1 MLPSIKIV
9 GLVSLVLGA
18 SLIAGVYL
26 HNANTSKKK
35 AEAPRIAT
43 IRNYRNNAYK
53 NKSTEEFISL
63 NRPDSTVYMPNMV
76 KCEDSYSKMYPN
88 SSDSDDRRNNMDI
101 NQKKNNVCHGANE
114 ICIENVHLSK
124 YATNTRTQ
132 NPQSKEP
139 NYNSKDREEKIYCPA
154 SGGIQDKQ
162 EVLAGNGK
170 KSLFSNGLE
179 AIPTESSTYSLYA
192 KSEVQPQPNLSGPN
206 TLKNTVQPQPNLSRP
221 NTLKNTVQPQPNLSR
236 PNTLKN
242 TVQPQPNLSRPN
254 TLKNTVLPQHNLSMP
269 EIIGKARVSAQKLL
283 QNQEQSNSSTSSTT
297 STPSESSASNASST
311 TSTPSE
317 SSASDLLPKCTTV
330 SIYVEKGIGTQHM
343 PTKAENTTKTTD
355 VLILQQEVKPNIS
368 TPNNPP
374 IEEEESSLTANIIKL
389 GSDLRADGLIPDPSE
404 NNDDLKEENVEDPPQ
419 LNVTNPIPTDK
430 RNPFGVQ
437 PEIFSNPGDEHS
449 PPTDVIFPVDELEM
463 LSNLEEEHSTDTNV
477 NSSHSQLDTV
487 SGQEEEHS
495 TDTNVNSSHSQPGTV
510 SGQEEEHS
518 TDTNVNS
525 SHSQLEI
532 LSNREEGQ
540 LPETNEENSD
550 STSVKANA
558 KKANIS
564 VSDILTIQKVFTD
577 KSGAKWNHLLHAV
590 DSPNKDSL
598 NISINKFN
606 KSMQDPIMHMLRYNQ
621 SYIEI
626 VKEGDAYPKTIDMK
640 NLTNTLGEYIK
651 KIENQNHNSD
661 VLRNMKSIVF
671 HTILLNS
678 LLETSSKSILKEGD
692 IIFNLRKELDNE
704 IENTDKEHKQ
714 NKNIRQPSNAQELK
728 KEKIKA
734 VLNKAQDQLQPW
746 KEESKTHAEEI
757 EKSVSDFM
765 EAHKDLGNINDFNL
779 SEIANTHQD
788 NHPPAAVTLH
798 NKTSP
803 KEFFLCNIKNL
814 LVPKDKQSE
823 NRRRE
828 VKTTITFDEMS
839 TRSKEKTSVIYYLLK
854 NADEKRRKLSK
865 NIGSIFFEE
874 CSGFISNCNA
884 SSHGGSTLDLRTN
897 RSLSG
902 SKRHSASVPALNSI
916 SKTLPGGEL
925 YILSPNKILTFSAS
939 VLANIECLLSK
950 IEKNTEGKE
959 TWCDSHTELI
969 ALVRFTM
976 CIFAN
981 ASLEQCNLLVCNRV
995 NSNIFSIV
1003 YKLLFYKNTV
1013 SSDIVANYEKTINKQ
1028 KHSIE
1033 KNSYF
1038 EHNGLNNRNINLWG
1052 ASALDLENVD
1062 YIKNILKHNN
1072 RK

>member
-63 NRPDSTVYMPNMV
+63 NRPDSAVYMPNMV

-88 SSDSDDRRNNMDI
+88 SSDSDDRRNNTDI
-101 NQKKNNVCHGANE
+101 NQKKNNVCYGANE

-124 YATNTRTQ
+124 YATNTRIQ

-139 NYNSKDREEKIYCPA
+139 NYNSKDRE
-154 SGGIQDKQ
+154 
-162 EVLAGNGK
+162 
-170 KSLFSNGLE
+170 
-179 AIPTESSTYSLYA
+179 
-192 KSEVQPQPNLSGPN
+192 VQPQPNLSM
-206 TLKNTVQPQPNLSRP
+206 S
-221 NTLKNTVQPQPNLSR
+221 
-236 PNTLKN
+236 
-242 TVQPQPNLSRPN
+242 
-254 TLKNTVLPQHNLSMP
+254 
-269 EIIGKARVSAQKLL
+269 EIIEKARAIAQELR
-283 QNQEQSNSSTSSTT
+283 QNQEQSNSSTTSTPSTT
-297 STPSESSASNASST
+297 SIPSESSASNASST
-311 TSTPSE
+311 TSTPSIT
-317 SSASDLLPKCTTV
+317 SDLPPI
-330 SIYVEKGIGTQHM
+330 S
-343 PTKAENTTKTTD
+343 TKAENTTKTTG
-355 VLILQQEVKPNIS
+355 VSILQQEVQPNVG

-374 IEEEESSLTANIIKL
+374 IEEEEESSLTTKIIKL
-389 GSDLRADGLIPDPSE
+389 GSDLRANGLILDPSE
-404 NNDDLKEENVEDPPQ
+404 NNDDLKEESVEDPPQ
-419 LNVTNPIPTDK
+419 LNVTNPIPTDE
-430 RNPFGVQ
+430 RNSFVAQPEILYIREKGEPPHTNVNSSDSQ
-437 PEIFSNPGDEHS
+437 PEIFSNPEERQP
-449 PPTDVIFPVDELEM
+449 PPTDVNPSD
-463 LSNLEEEHSTDTNV
+463 
-477 NSSHSQLDTV
+477 
-487 SGQEEEHS
+487 
-495 TDTNVNSSHSQPGTV
+495 SQPGTV
-510 SGQEEEHS
+510 LTPEKKQPPETEE
-518 TDTNVNS
+518 NS
-525 SHSQLEI
+525 SGGESEI
-532 LSNREEGQ
+532 LSNSEERQ
-540 LPETNEENSD
+540 LPETNEENSSGGESEILSNSEERQPPETNEENSD

-606 KSMQDPIMHMLRYNQ
+606 KSMQDPVMHMLRYNQ

-640 NLTNTLGEYIK
+640 NLTNTLGECIK

-704 IENTDKEHKQ
+704 IENTDKQHKQ
-714 NKNIRQPSNAQELK
+714 NKNIRQPSNSQELK

-765 EAHKDLGNINDFNL
+765 EAHKDLGNIDDFNL

-854 NADEKRRKLSK
+854 DADEKRRKLSK
-865 NIGSIFFEE
+865 NIGFIFFEE
-874 CSGFISNCNA
+874 CSGFISSCNA
-884 SSHGGSTLDLRTN
+884 SSHGGSTLNLRTN
-897 RSLSG
+897 RSLSA

-939 VLANIECLLSK
+939 VLANIEYLLSK

-981 ASLEQCNLLVCNRV
+981 ASLEQCNLLVNNRV
-995 NSNIFSIV
+995 NSNMFSIV

-1062 YIKNILKHNN
+1062 YIKNILTRNN

>member
-26 HNANTSKKK
+26 HYANSSKKK

-43 IRNYRNNAYK
+43 IINERNNAYRK
-53 NKSTEEFISL
+53 KSTEEFISL
-63 NRPDSTVYMPNMV
+63 NRSDSAEAMPNMV

-88 SSDSDDRRNNMDI
+88 SSDSDDRRNDMDI
-101 NQKKNNVCHGANE
+101 NQKKNNVCYGANE

-124 YATNTRTQ
+124 YATNTRIQ

-139 NYNSKDREEKIYCPA
+139 NYNSKDRE
-154 SGGIQDKQ
+154 
-162 EVLAGNGK
+162 
-170 KSLFSNGLE
+170 
-179 AIPTESSTYSLYA
+179 
-192 KSEVQPQPNLSGPN
+192 VQPQPNLSM
-206 TLKNTVQPQPNLSRP
+206 S
-221 NTLKNTVQPQPNLSR
+221 
-236 PNTLKN
+236 
-242 TVQPQPNLSRPN
+242 
-254 TLKNTVLPQHNLSMP
+254 
-269 EIIGKARVSAQKLL
+269 EIIEKARAIAQELR
-283 QNQEQSNSSTSSTT
+283 QNQEQSNSSTTSTPSTT
-297 STPSESSASNASST
+297 SIPSESSASNASST
-311 TSTPSE
+311 TSTPSIT
-317 SSASDLLPKCTTV
+317 SDLPPI
-330 SIYVEKGIGTQHM
+330 S
-343 PTKAENTTKTTD
+343 TKAENTTKTTG
-355 VLILQQEVKPNIS
+355 VSILQQEVQPNVG

-374 IEEEESSLTANIIKL
+374 IEEEEESSLTTKIIKL
-389 GSDLRADGLIPDPSE
+389 GSDLRANGLILDPSE
-404 NNDDLKEENVEDPPQ
+404 NNDDLEEESVEDPPQ
-419 LNVTNPIPTDK
+419 LNVTNPIPTDE
-430 RNPFGVQ
+430 RNPFVAQ

-449 PPTDVIFPVDELEM
+449 PPTDVIFPVTELEM
-463 LSNLEEEHSTDTNV
+463 LSDPGERHSTDTDEE
-477 NSSHSQLDTV
+477 NSSESQPGTV
-487 SGQEEEHS
+487 SDQEEEQPPE
-495 TDTNVNSSHSQPGTV
+495 TEENSSHSQPGTV
-510 SGQEEEHS
+510 SDQEERQLPE
-518 TDTNVNS
+518 TNEENS
-525 SHSQLEI
+525 SGGESEI
-532 LSNREEGQ
+532 LSNSEERQ
-540 LPETNEENSD
+540 PPDTNEENSD

-640 NLTNTLGEYIK
+640 DLTNTLGEYIK

-704 IENTDKEHKQ
+704 IENTDKQHKQ
-714 NKNIRQPSNAQELK
+714 NKNIRQPSNSQELK

-765 EAHKDLGNINDFNL
+765 EAHKDLGNIDDFNL

-854 NADEKRRKLSK
+854 DADEKRRKLSK
-865 NIGSIFFEE
+865 NIGFIFFEE
-874 CSGFISNCNA
+874 CSGFISSCNA
-884 SSHGGSTLDLRTN
+884 SSHGGSTLNLRTN
-897 RSLSG
+897 RSLSA

-939 VLANIECLLSK
+939 VLANIEYLLSK

-981 ASLEQCNLLVCNRV
+981 ASLEQCNLLVNNRV
-995 NSNIFSIV
+995 SSNMFSIV

-1013 SSDIVANYEKTINKQ
+1013 SPDIVANYEKTINKQ

-1033 KNSYF
+1033 KNPYF
-1038 EHNGLNNRNINLWG
+1038 EHNGLNNRNINLW
-1052 ASALDLENVD
+1052 SVSDLNLEDVD

-1072 RK
+1072 RKQNASLKK

>member
-26 HNANTSKKK
+26 HYENTSKKK

-43 IRNYRNNAYK
+43 IINERNNAYRK
-53 NKSTEEFISL
+53 KSTEEFISL
-63 NRPDSTVYMPNMV
+63 NRSDSAEAMPNMV

-101 NQKKNNVCHGANE
+101 NQKKNNVCYGANE

-124 YATNTRTQ
+124 YATNTRIQ

-170 KSLFSNGLE
+170 QSLFSNGLE

-192 KSEVQPQPNLSGPN
+192 KSEVQSQPNLSGPSKPEN
-206 TLKNTVQPQPNLSRP
+206 TAQSQPNLSGP
-221 NTLKNTVQPQPNLSR
+221 SKPENTAQSQPNS
-236 PNTLKN
+236 
-242 TVQPQPNLSRPN
+242 
-254 TLKNTVLPQHNLSMP
+254 SMS
-269 EIIGKARVSAQKLL
+269 EIIGKARAIAQELR
-283 QNQEQSNSSTSSTT
+283 QIQEQSNSSTT
-297 STPSESSASNASST
+297 STPST
-311 TSTPSE
+311 TS
-317 SSASDLLPKCTTV
+317 DLPPKCTIV
-330 SIYVEKGIGTQHM
+330 SIYIEKGIGIQHI

-355 VLILQQEVKPNIS
+355 VPIHQQEVKPNVG
-368 TPNNPP
+368 TLNNPP
-374 IEEEESSLTANIIKL
+374 IEEESILTANIIKL
-389 GSDLRADGLIPDPSE
+389 GSDLRANGLILDPSE
-404 NNDDLKEENVEDPPQ
+404 NNDDLEEESVEDPPQ
-419 LNVTNPIPTDK
+419 LNVTNPIPTDE
-430 RNPFGVQ
+430 RNPSDSQ

-449 PPTDVIFPVDELEM
+449 PPTDVIFPVAGLEM
-463 LSNLEEEHSTDTNV
+463 LSDQEEEQPPETEE
-477 NSSHSQLDTV
+477 NSSGGESEILSNSEERQLPETEENFSGGQPGTV
-487 SGQEEEHS
+487 SDQEEEQPPETEENSSDSQPSTVSDQEEEHS
-495 TDTNVNSSHSQPGTV
+495 TD
-510 SGQEEEHS
+510 
-518 TDTNVNS
+518 
-525 SHSQLEI
+525 
-532 LSNREEGQ
+532 
-540 LPETNEENSD
+540 TNEENSD

-626 VKEGDAYPKTIDMK
+626 VKEGDAYPKTIHMK

-757 EKSVSDFM
+757 EKSISDFM
-765 EAHKDLGNINDFNL
+765 EAHKDLGNMDDFNL

-854 NADEKRRKLSK
+854 DADEKRRKLSK
-865 NIGSIFFEE
+865 NIGFIFFEE
-874 CSGFISNCNA
+874 CSGFISSCNA
-884 SSHGGSTLDLRTN
+884 SSHGGSTLNLRTN
-897 RSLSG
+897 RSLSA

-981 ASLEQCNLLVCNRV
+981 ASLEQCNLLVSNRV
-995 NSNIFSIV
+995 NSNMFSIV

-1062 YIKNILKHNN
+1062 YIKNILTRNN